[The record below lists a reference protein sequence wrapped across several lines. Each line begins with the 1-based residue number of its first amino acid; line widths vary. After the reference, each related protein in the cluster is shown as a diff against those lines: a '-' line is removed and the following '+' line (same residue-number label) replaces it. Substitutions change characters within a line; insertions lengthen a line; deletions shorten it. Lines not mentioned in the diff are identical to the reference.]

1 MLLWLSTL
9 QKFAVCALFHPLQNL
24 AVVGGSPDSQ
34 VPRALPIKA
43 AKTAKTGGAAKGD
56 DCPGETGPYR
66 NVRCEE
72 LQTTFR
78 GASDLRQLFENV
90 VERYGS
96 NPAQGWREIE
106 VR

>member
-1 MLLWLSTL
+1 M
-9 QKFAVCALFHPLQNL
+9 QNF
-24 AVVGGSPDSQ
+24 AVVGGSPDSH
-34 VPRALPIKA
+34 VPRALPIRS
-43 AKTAKTGGAAKGD
+43 AKPAKSGGSAKESD
-56 DCPGETGPYR
+56 VPGETGPYR

-72 LQTTFR
+72 LQETFR

-106 VR
+106 VCR